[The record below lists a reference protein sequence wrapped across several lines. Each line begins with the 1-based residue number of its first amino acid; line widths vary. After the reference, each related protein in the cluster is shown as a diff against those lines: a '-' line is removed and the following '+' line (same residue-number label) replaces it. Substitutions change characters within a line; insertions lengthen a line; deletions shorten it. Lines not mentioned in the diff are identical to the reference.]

1 MCRYDCEA
9 YLFATIKN
17 LYKIKAESHVSFL
30 LPSFSFR
37 KEKRGGWMEKRIITV
52 SELNEYLK
60 MLFEYD
66 EVLRN
71 IYIKGEISNFTN
83 HYKTGHFYFSL
94 KDAGGTVR
102 AVMFRSSASK
112 LKFMP
117 ENGMRVILGGR
128 VSVFPRD
135 GQYQIY
141 AETMEPD
148 GVGALYI
155 AYEQL
160 KAKLE
165 KEGLFAEFR
174 KKPLPNM
181 PKRIGI
187 VTSPTGAAIRDMIHI
202 LGRRFPA
209 AEIVLYPALV
219 QGEAAPASIIRGI
232 QYFNAKRD
240 VDVLIVGR
248 GGGSIEDLWA
258 FNNENLVR
266 TVAASEI
273 PVISAVG
280 HETDFTLCDFA
291 ADRRAPTPSAA
302 AEIAVPDMEELLYR
316 AKRMEQ
322 RLSLAVSQTIKTNR
336 EHLKRLSSAR
346 SMTSPM
352 NVIDDKRMTLAMEEQ
367 KLSGRMETLL
377 AKKRAGFIRD
387 TAKLD
392 AMNPLAVISRGYSAV
407 FDENGTLIKSVS
419 QTKEGNALS
428 FMLTDG
434 KIHAEVKK
442 IEENRNG
449 ET

>member
-1 MCRYDCEA
+1 
-9 YLFATIKN
+9 
-17 LYKIKAESHVSFL
+17 
-30 LPSFSFR
+30 
-37 KEKRGGWMEKRIITV
+37 MEKRIITV

-94 KDAGGTVR
+94 KDAGGAVR
-102 AVMFRSSASK
+102 AVMFRGNVSK

-117 ENGMRVILGGR
+117 ENGMRVIIGGR

-148 GVGALYI
+148 GIGALYI

-165 KEGLFAEFR
+165 KEGLFADSR
-174 KKPLPNM
+174 KKPLPKM

-187 VTSPTGAAIRDMIHI
+187 ITSPTGAAIRDMIHI
-202 LGRRFPA
+202 AGRRFPA

-219 QGEAAPASIIRGI
+219 QGEAAPASLARGI
-232 QYFNAKRD
+232 QYFNQKKD
-240 VDVLIVGR
+240 VDVLIIGR

-258 FNNENLVR
+258 FNHEGLVR
-266 TVAASEI
+266 MVAASEI

-291 ADRRAPTPSAA
+291 ADMRAPTPSAA
-302 AEIAVPDMEELLYR
+302 AEIAVPDRNDVLRRLRQTEE
-316 AKRMEQ
+316 
-322 RLSLAVSQTIKTNR
+322 RLSLAVSGKIRTGQDR
-336 EHLKRLSSAR
+336 LKRLASSR
-346 SMTSPM
+346 VMTSPM
-352 NVIDDKRMTLAMEEQ
+352 NFIDDKRMILAMDE
-367 KLSGRMETLL
+367 KALLNRMEMLL
-377 AKKRAGFIRD
+377 AKKRALFVRD

-392 AMNPLAVISRGYSAV
+392 ALNPLAVITRGYSAV
-407 FDENGTLIKSVS
+407 FNEEGTLIKSIS
-419 QTKEGNALS
+419 QAKEGDALS

-434 KIHAEVKK
+434 QIHAEVTA
-442 IEENRNG
+442 IEEKMNG
-449 ET
+449 EQ